1 MTGGGQ
7 PLGADTVRP
16 EMGPRAVQRAAVVVV
31 AIPVVAW
38 LAIGY
43 GQADSVNSG
52 AYLAGRA
59 GATPRQLAN
68 AVGDLRSAGTLNPS
82 RTDRLGVEAA
92 LEVRRGHPAAAARD
106 LEELVRHEP
115 DARDAWFLL
124 AQIYRTQDPARAA
137 AARAQFK
144 RLDPREA
151 RKLHF

>member
-1 MTGGGQ
+1 
-7 PLGADTVRP
+7 
-16 EMGPRAVQRAAVVVV
+16 MGRRAIQRAVVVVV
-31 AIPVVAW
+31 AIPVVGW
-38 LAIGY
+38 LAISY
-43 GQADSVNSG
+43 RDADSIDSG

-59 GATPRQLAN
+59 GATPGQLAS
-68 AVGDLRSAGTLNPS
+68 AVRDLGSAGTLNPS

-92 LEVRRGHPAAAARD
+92 LEVRRGHPAAAARL
-106 LEELVRHEP
+106 LEELVRDEP

-137 AARAQFK
+137 EARAQFK